1 MIAEEV
7 IQVIDGTLDDI
18 ENFDNNFE
26 AECGNKIMIK

>member
-18 ENFDNNFE
+18 ENFDEDCVGALGVFQE
-26 AECGNKIMIK
+26 